1 MPRSARSAEAF
12 NRRAAER
19 PSMSTD
25 SEYEPVYCPVD
36 GCAYEDAVRSVAA
49 HVSGTDDGDHEW
61 DRLGYDGALG
71 FVKEEKRRQE
81 ADGSRAETDA
91 CEPSAGME
99 TSAATENRDVDA
111 DRSDGPLDLSFA
123 RDAVA
128 VAALSRQYE
137 ADALADLDP
146 FRLANLYALL
156 SSVENAAGD
165 ARTEVRDALLNEVQD
180 DREIESD
187 LGAVRRSTYQR
198 TRLRD
203 EETVQEALERA
214 GVDPST
220 VTSFDRGKVEDAVAE
235 SPLDPSE
242 VFDTEKRA
250 RVRRTGVDRSGVDEA
265 LRDVD
270 VKSLV
275 GD

>member
-1 MPRSARSAEAF
+1 
-12 NRRAAER
+12 
-19 PSMSTD
+19 MSTD
-25 SEYEPVYCPVD
+25 SEYDPVYCPVD

-61 DRLGYDGALG
+61 NRLGYDGALG

-81 ADGSRAETDA
+81 ADGSSAGTDASEPSAETDA
-91 CEPSAGME
+91 GDPNARME
-99 TSAATENRDVDA
+99 TSDATENRDVDA

-156 SSVENAAGD
+156 SSVENGAGD
-165 ARTEVRDALLNEVQD
+165 ARTEVRDVLLDEVQD

-187 LGAVRRSTYQR
+187 LGAVRRSTYER

-242 VFDTEKRA
+242 VFDTEERA

-270 VKSLV
+270 VESLV
-275 GD
+275 GN

>member
-1 MPRSARSAEAF
+1 
-12 NRRAAER
+12 
-19 PSMSTD
+19 MSTD
-25 SEYEPVYCPVD
+25 SEYDPVYCPVD

-71 FVKEEKRRQE
+71 FVKEEKRRQ
-81 ADGSRAETDA
+81 DGSSVETDA
-91 CEPSAGME
+91 NEPAAGMA
-99 TSAATENRDVDA
+99 TSDATEDRDVDV
-111 DRSDGPLDLSFA
+111 DRADGPLDLSFVS
-123 RDAVA
+123 DAVA
-128 VAALSRQYE
+128 VAALTRQYE

-156 SSVENAAGD
+156 SSVENGAGD
-165 ARTEVRDALLNEVQD
+165 ARTEVRDALLDEVQD

-187 LGAVRRSTYQR
+187 LGSVRRSTYER

-203 EETVQEALERA
+203 EETVRGALERA

-235 SPLDPSE
+235 SSLDPSD
-242 VFDTEKRA
+242 VFDAEERA
-250 RVRRTGVDRSGVDEA
+250 RVRRTGVDRSSVDEA
-265 LRDVD
+265 LRGVD
-270 VKSLV
+270 VASLF
-275 GD
+275 DD

>member
-1 MPRSARSAEAF
+1 MG
-12 NRRAAER
+12 
-19 PSMSTD
+19 TD
-25 SEYEPVYCPVD
+25 SEYDPVYCPVD

-61 DRLGYDGALG
+61 ERLGYDGALG
-71 FVKEEKRRQE
+71 FVKQEKRRQ
-81 ADGSRAETDA
+81 DGSSVETDA
-91 CEPSAGME
+91 SEPGAG
-99 TSAATENRDVDA
+99 TDASGSTAGTDASDATEARDVDA
-111 DRSDGPLDLSFA
+111 ARADGPLDLSFA

-128 VAALSRQYE
+128 VAALAREYE
-137 ADALADLDP
+137 ADALPDLDP

-156 SSVENAAGD
+156 SSVENGAGD
-165 ARTEVRDALLNEVQD
+165 ARTLVRDALLDEVQD

-187 LGAVRRSTYQR
+187 LGAVRRSTYER

-203 EETVQEALERA
+203 EETVREALEGA

-235 SPLDPSE
+235 SPLDPSD
-242 VFDTEKRA
+242 VFDTEERG
-250 RVRRTGVDRSGVDEA
+250 RIRRTGVDRPGVDAA

-270 VKSLV
+270 VASLF